1 MNRGEL
7 IRQVAENTGVPAAK
21 IDLALTELLDEISY
35 TLRNGEEVNIRRFGK
50 FEPRK
55 KNAVVR
61 RNPKT
66 GEKINVPA
74 KISVGFVPSLNLKAE
89 VNRRKGQPRRGRQGR
104 SPASS

>member
-1 MNRGEL
+1 MNRGQL

-21 IDLALTELLDEISY
+21 IDLALTELLDEIAY

-55 KNAVVR
+55 RNAVTR

-66 GEKINVPA
+66 GEPIDVPA
-74 KISVGFVPSLNLKAE
+74 KISVGFVPSMNLKAE
-89 VNRRKGQPRRGRQGR
+89 LNRRKGLPRRGRQGR
-104 SPASS
+104 NPRS